1 MNQNMKKIDIY
12 DKTFYV
18 TLVVVTVVVTALF
31 IKSDK
36 GYSDAWFVIDDC
48 TFGEPNEPIA
58 SIVDDGVCI
67 RGDPN
72 EPDCKSCHL
81 ADPLLEKET
90 E

>member
-1 MNQNMKKIDIY
+1 MKKIDIY

-18 TLVVVTVVVTALF
+18 TLLIVTVVVTVLF

-48 TFGEPNEPIA
+48 TFGELNEPNEWMP
-58 SIVDDGVCI
+58 SIVDDGVCL
-67 RGDPN
+67 RGDQN